1 MLALTPLIGRSLM
14 DSDTV
19 VVHTTTYGVVGGFR
33 EMVGQDELYSGTT
46 LIPVKRASECRL
58 LQNH

>member
-1 MLALTPLIGRSLM
+1 M

-19 VVHTTTYGVVGGFR
+19 VVHTTAYGVVGGFR

-46 LIPVKRASECRL
+46 LSPVKRASECRL